1 MDIREWALLV
11 FTILGQISTGT
22 LFVLLIVR
30 TYAVRKAGIEQANRL
45 TDLPLL
51 FVVPI
56 MLVALVASL
65 LHLGSPLNIVRA
77 VPNLGSSWL
86 SREVIVAV
94 IFVIL
99 AGAYTFMQWRKISTE
114 STRTALGWV
123 AALVG
128 LFQTFAMS
136 LVYMIRTQPAW
147 NTIAT
152 PITFMTTALLLG
164 SMLVGVVLVALSAGK
179 DEVQAGLLS
188 VVLRGIA
195 VASVVLVGVQ
205 FVTLPL
211 YAMYLST
218 QGEAA
223 LQSLSMMSGP
233 LSGILLLRLVFVFL
247 GAGVLAVYMYQTA
260 STAGKEKVLASVVYS
275 AFILALAGEVLGR
288 YIFYVTHVRIGL

>member
-11 FTILGQISTGT
+11 FTILGQISTGS
-22 LFVLLIVR
+22 LFVLLVVR
-30 TYAVRKAGIEQANRL
+30 TYAVRKAGVDQANRL
-45 TDLPLL
+45 TDVPLL

-56 MLVALVASL
+56 MLLALMASL

-86 SREVIVAV
+86 SREIILAV
-94 IFVIL
+94 VYVIL
-99 AGAYTFMQWRKISTE
+99 AGAYTLMQWRKISTE
-114 STRTALGWV
+114 SIRTALGWA

-128 LFQTFAMS
+128 LFQTYAMA

-147 NTIAT
+147 NTMAT
-152 PITFMTTALLLG
+152 PITFMTTSLLLG
-164 SMLVGVVLVALSAGK
+164 SMLIGVVLVTLSSGK
-179 DEVQAGLLS
+179 DEEQVRLLS
-188 VVLRGIA
+188 ASLRGIA
-195 VASVVLVGVQ
+195 VAAFVMVGVQ

-223 LQSLSMMSGP
+223 LRSLSMMSGP

-247 GAGVLAVYMYQTA
+247 GAGVLAVYMYQTT
-260 STAGKEKVLASVVYS
+260 STAGKEKVLVSVVYS

-288 YIFYVTHVRIGL
+288 YIFYVSQVRIGL